1 MPSVFATRKA
11 SKQRIV
17 ELSFLG
23 SVAASSAPTAWLSS
37 HHYKSE
43 AGFVTGFAFD

>member
-17 ELSFLG
+17 DLSFLG
-23 SVAASSAPTAWLSS
+23 SVAASSAPTWLSS